1 MVTRTAPRPAKPVP
15 LCCISIG
22 YHVELILPTDK
33 GMKLVDILQSSF
45 VCNKSYE
52 DRGYVYR
59 PEDEAPRVEFE
70 TVSPKQIRAKTTPQ
84 RAGTLLL
91 ENDQ

>member
-1 MVTRTAPRPAKPVP
+1 MSRPVKPVP
-15 LCCISIG
+15 MCCVSIG
-22 YHVELILPTDK
+22 YHVELIMPTDK

-45 VCNKSYE
+45 VCKKDYE
-52 DRGYVYR
+52 ERGYVYR
-59 PEDEAPRVEFE
+59 PEDEAPCVEFA
-70 TVSPKQIRAKTTPQ
+70 TVSPKQIRAMTTPR

>member
-1 MVTRTAPRPAKPVP
+1 MSRPTKPVP
-15 LCCISIG
+15 MCCISIG
-22 YHVELILPTDK
+22 YSLDLILPTDQ
-33 GMKLVDILQSSF
+33 GMKLVAILQSSF
-45 VCNKSYE
+45 RCEKDYE

-59 PEDEAPRVEFE
+59 PEDEAPRVEFA
-70 TVSPKQIRAKTTPQ
+70 TVSPKQIRSMTTPR